1 VLVRAKSRFAIDLGP
16 LKNKAFI
23 YQNIFLDQS
32 KLLFLLDVRTD
43 MLSYTEE
50 NYLKTIY
57 RLSEGGLKAV
67 LTNEIAESMN
77 TKAASVT
84 DMIKKLS
91 VKDLISYEPYYGV
104 KVTKQG
110 KLDALTIIRKH
121 RLWETFLVDKL
132 HFNWDEVHDV
142 AEQLEHIQSPLLIEK
157 LDEFLGYPT
166 ADPHGHPIPD
176 KNGKIQTVRQV
187 PLSELAMNKRVIVRS
202 VRDGSPSFL
211 QYLSKIGIYIGATIA
226 ILDKVDF
233 DGSLEIHIDNTRKV
247 FISRDAAENLLTTE

>member
-1 VLVRAKSRFAIDLGP
+1 MIDP
-16 LKNKAFI
+16 
-23 YQNIFLDQS
+23 NIFLGDS
-32 KLLFLLDVRTD
+32 KLLFLGIVGLI

-57 RLSEGGLKAV
+57 RLSEGGFKAV

-91 VKDLISYEPYYGV
+91 VKDLVSYEPYYGV
-104 KVTKQG
+104 KVTRHG
-110 KLDALTIIRKH
+110 KIGALMIIRKH

-132 HFNWDEVHDV
+132 HFSWDEVHDV
-142 AEQLEHIQSPLLIEK
+142 AEQLEHIQSQLLIEK

-176 KNGKIQTVRQV
+176 KNGKVQNVRQL
-187 PLSELAMNKRVIVRS
+187 PLSESVMDKSVIVRS
-202 VRDGSPSFL
+202 VKDGSPSFL

-226 ILDKVDF
+226 ILEKVEF
-233 DGSLEIHIDNTRKV
+233 DGSLEIIVDNKKKIY
-247 FISRDAAENLLTTE
+247 ISRDAAQNLLVTE